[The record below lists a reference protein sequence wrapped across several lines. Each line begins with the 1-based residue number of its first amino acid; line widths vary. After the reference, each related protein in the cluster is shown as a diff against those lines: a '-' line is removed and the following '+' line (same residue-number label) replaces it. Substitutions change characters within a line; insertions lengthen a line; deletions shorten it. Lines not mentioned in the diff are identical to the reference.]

1 MQSTTNQGLHGFAT
15 PTTGPHRGHSNRQT
29 TMRLD
34 HSSCKVMNLQSRRE
48 KNETAFEKVERA
60 NETFAVYRC
69 CKPRKPNE
77 FSSRSSTK
85 ITCSELLLHLPLAH
99 CQNRPPSQTHRLPK
113 KHCLPTNQAGGS
125 TETAIGVDTR
135 NAKITSCTRRRR
147 KGLSRL
153 MASLDVP
160 ACAV

>member
-1 MQSTTNQGLHGFAT
+1 
-15 PTTGPHRGHSNRQT
+15 
-29 TMRLD
+29 MRLD

-99 CQNRPPSQTHRLPK
+99 CQTDRLPK
-113 KHCLPTNQAGGS
+113 HTAFPKNTAFQPIRQVAAQRPPLVWTHATPRSPAAPGDVARDFHGS
-125 TETAIGVDTR
+125 WP
-135 NAKITSCTRRRR
+135 
-147 KGLSRL
+147 RL
-153 MASLDVP
+153 TCRLAPCEDSPQSQFVP
-160 ACAV
+160 HYGMWRPVGCMVCY